1 MKGEPVKFPTKPSRM
16 PQGRGMPEG
25 GSIFSEV
32 RGGKMGVKNSGRGT
46 GKRDN
51 IWNIN
56 Q

>member
-1 MKGEPVKFPTKPSRM
+1 MGDHPLRSIGEEDK
-16 PQGRGMPEG
+16 
-25 GSIFSEV
+25 
-32 RGGKMGVKNSGRGT
+32 VKNSGRGT